1 MIKEK
6 KLDLVSRVDEIARLE
21 SFVEELQKVSNLD
34 DDKKNDVL
42 LVLNEAVM
50 NAIVH
55 GNQKDPEKH
64 VIVHAFLNG
73 QRMTFKVKDEGEG
86 FDPSTLPDPLDPQ
99 NLLKPGGRGVFL
111 IHHYANEVH
120 YSKEGNEVEII
131 MDV

>member
-21 SFVEELQKVSNLD
+21 SFVDELQSVSNFD

-64 VIVHAFLNG
+64 VIVRAFLNG
-73 QRMTFKVKDEGEG
+73 QRMTFKIRDEGEG

-120 YSKEGNEVEII
+120 YSEEGNEVEIV
-131 MDV
+131 MYV

>member
-1 MIKEK
+1 MTKEK

-21 SFVEELQKVSNLD
+21 PFVDELQKVSEFD

-55 GNQKDPEKH
+55 GNKNDPEKH
-64 VIVHAFLNG
+64 VTILALLNS
-73 QRMTFKVKDEGEG
+73 RKLTFKVRDEGGG
-86 FDPSTLPDPLDPQ
+86 FDPSMLPDPLDPE

-120 YSKEGNEVEII
+120 YSKEGNVVEIVMVI
-131 MDV
+131 